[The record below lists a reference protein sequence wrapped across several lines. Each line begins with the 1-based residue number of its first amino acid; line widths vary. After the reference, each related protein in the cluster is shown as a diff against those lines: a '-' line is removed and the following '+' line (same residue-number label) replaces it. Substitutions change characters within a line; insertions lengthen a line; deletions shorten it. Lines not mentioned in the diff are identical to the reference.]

1 MKKVLAIL
9 LAVLFILPAA
19 YAADPAKQL
28 KKAKE
33 KQRKEVMKRLKKEQW
48 SLLGS
53 SRSLEVAL
61 LSHWTELD
69 ALGADGKEIVGIS
82 TRTKSKNIGQQM
94 ATNAAC
100 INYAQEAG
108 SAVKG
113 RALTDMAGSGVDTD
127 KEFENFYAAYER
139 LVEKEIRGE
148 MKQSFSLIRTNADGP
163 SRFSRSTSSART
175 PLPRPASALLKTQ
188 PRKAKPLRNT
198 PTKSL
203 NLSAPASTNNPQF

>member
-33 KQRKEVMKRLKKEQW
+33 KERKEVMKRLKKEQW

-148 MKQSFSLIRTNADGP
+148 MKQSFSLIRTNADGTFEVQ
-163 SRFSRSTSSART
+163 SFYIVSEDAASKARI
-175 PLPRPASALLKTQ
+175 RAFENA
-188 PRKAKPLRNT
+188 
-198 PTKSL
+198 TKESEAAQKHADKI
-203 NLSAPASTNNPQF
+203 SEFVRAGFDQ

>member
-33 KQRKEVMKRLKKEQW
+33 KERKEVMKRLKKEQW

-148 MKQSFSLIRTNADGP
+148 MKQSFSLIRTNADGTFEVQ
-163 SRFSRSTSSART
+163 SFYIISEDAASKARIRAFENATKESEAAQKHADKISEFVRSGFD
-175 PLPRPASALLKTQ
+175 Q
-188 PRKAKPLRNT
+188 
-198 PTKSL
+198 
-203 NLSAPASTNNPQF
+203 

>member
-33 KQRKEVMKRLKKEQW
+33 KERKEVMKRLKKEQW

-127 KEFENFYAAYER
+127 KEFENFYTAYER

-148 MKQSFSLIRTNADGP
+148 MKQSFSLIRTNADGTFEVQ
-163 SRFSRSTSSART
+163 SFYIISEDAASKARI
-175 PLPRPASALLKTQ
+175 RAFENA
-188 PRKAKPLRNT
+188 
-198 PTKSL
+198 TKESEAAQKHADKI
-203 NLSAPASTNNPQF
+203 SEFVRAGFDQ

>member
-33 KQRKEVMKRLKKEQW
+33 KERKEVMKRLKKEQW

-148 MKQSFSLIRTNADGP
+148 MKQSFSLIRTNADGTFEVQ
-163 SRFSRSTSSART
+163 SFYIISEDAASKARI
-175 PLPRPASALLKTQ
+175 RAFENA
-188 PRKAKPLRNT
+188 
-198 PTKSL
+198 TKESEAAQKHADKI
-203 NLSAPASTNNPQF
+203 SEFVRAGFDQ

>member
-33 KQRKEVMKRLKKEQW
+33 KERKEVMKRLKKEQW
-48 SLLGS
+48 SLIGS

-148 MKQSFSLIRTNADGP
+148 MKQSFSLIRTNADGTFEVQ
-163 SRFSRSTSSART
+163 SFYIISEDAASKARI
-175 PLPRPASALLKTQ
+175 RAFENA
-188 PRKAKPLRNT
+188 
-198 PTKSL
+198 TKESEAAQKHADKI
-203 NLSAPASTNNPQF
+203 SEFVRAGFDQ

>member
-33 KQRKEVMKRLKKEQW
+33 KERKEVMKRLKKEQW

-61 LSHWTELD
+61 LSHWTEID
-69 ALGADGKEIVGIS
+69 ALGGDGKEIVGIS

-148 MKQSFSLIRTNADGP
+148 MKQSFSLIRTNADGTFEVQ
-163 SRFSRSTSSART
+163 SFYIISEDAASKARI
-175 PLPRPASALLKTQ
+175 RAFENA
-188 PRKAKPLRNT
+188 
-198 PTKSL
+198 TKESEAAQKHADKI
-203 NLSAPASTNNPQF
+203 SEFVRAGFDQ

>member
-33 KQRKEVMKRLKKEQW
+33 KERKEVMKRLKKEQW

-69 ALGADGKEIVGIS
+69 QLGANGKEIVGIS

-113 RALTDMAGSGVDTD
+113 RALTDMAGSGVDAD

-148 MKQSFSLIRTNADGP
+148 MKQSFSLIRTNADGTFEVQ
-163 SRFSRSTSSART
+163 SFFIVNEDAASKARIRAFENAAKESEAAQKHAEKLSEFVRSGFE
-175 PLPRPASALLKTQ
+175 
-188 PRKAKPLRNT
+188 N
-198 PTKSL
+198 
-203 NLSAPASTNNPQF
+203 

>member
-28 KKAKE
+28 KKAREKE
-33 KQRKEVMKRLKKEQW
+33 RKEVMKRLKKEQW

-61 LSHWTELD
+61 LTHWTDLD

-148 MKQSFSLIRTNADGP
+148 MKQSFSLIRTNADGTFEVQ
-163 SRFSRSTSSART
+163 SFFIVSEDAASKARIRAFENATKESEAAQKHADKIAEFVRSGFE
-175 PLPRPASALLKTQ
+175 
-188 PRKAKPLRNT
+188 N
-198 PTKSL
+198 
-203 NLSAPASTNNPQF
+203 

>member
-1 MKKVLAIL
+1 
-9 LAVLFILPAA
+9 
-19 YAADPAKQL
+19 
-28 KKAKE
+28 
-33 KQRKEVMKRLKKEQW
+33 MKRLKKEQW

-113 RALTDMAGSGVDTD
+113 RALTDIAGSGVDTD

-148 MKQSFSLIRTNADGP
+148 MKQSFSLIRTNADGTFEVQ
-163 SRFSRSTSSART
+163 SFYIISEDAASKARI
-175 PLPRPASALLKTQ
+175 RAFENA
-188 PRKAKPLRNT
+188 
-198 PTKSL
+198 TKESEAAQKHADKI
-203 NLSAPASTNNPQF
+203 SEFVRAGFDQ

>member
-33 KQRKEVMKRLKKEQW
+33 KERKEVMKRLKKEQW

-113 RALTDMAGSGVDTD
+113 RALTDMDGSGVDTD

-148 MKQSFSLIRTNADGP
+148 MKQSFSLIRTNADGTFEVQ
-163 SRFSRSTSSART
+163 SFYIISEDAASKARI
-175 PLPRPASALLKTQ
+175 RAFENA
-188 PRKAKPLRNT
+188 
-198 PTKSL
+198 TKESEAAQKHADKI
-203 NLSAPASTNNPQF
+203 SEFVRAGFDQ

>member
-1 MKKVLAIL
+1 M
-9 LAVLFILPAA
+9 LFILPAA

-33 KQRKEVMKRLKKEQW
+33 KERKEVMKRLKKEQW

-148 MKQSFSLIRTNADGP
+148 MKQSFSLIRTNADGTFEVQ
-163 SRFSRSTSSART
+163 SFYIISEDAASKARI
-175 PLPRPASALLKTQ
+175 RAFENA
-188 PRKAKPLRNT
+188 
-198 PTKSL
+198 TKESEAAQKHADKI
-203 NLSAPASTNNPQF
+203 SEFVRAGFDQ

>member
-33 KQRKEVMKRLKKEQW
+33 KERKEVMKRLKKEQW

-53 SRSLEVAL
+53 SRRLEVAL

-148 MKQSFSLIRTNADGP
+148 MKQSFSLIRTNADGTFEVQ
-163 SRFSRSTSSART
+163 SFYIISEDAASKARI
-175 PLPRPASALLKTQ
+175 RAFENA
-188 PRKAKPLRNT
+188 
-198 PTKSL
+198 TKESEAAQKHADKI
-203 NLSAPASTNNPQF
+203 SEFVRAGFDQ

>member
-33 KQRKEVMKRLKKEQW
+33 KERKEVMKRLKKEQW

-69 ALGADGKEIVGIS
+69 ALGADGKEIVRIS

-148 MKQSFSLIRTNADGP
+148 MKQSFSLIRTNADGTFEVQ
-163 SRFSRSTSSART
+163 SFYIISEDAASKARI
-175 PLPRPASALLKTQ
+175 RAFENA
-188 PRKAKPLRNT
+188 
-198 PTKSL
+198 TKESEAAQKHADKI
-203 NLSAPASTNNPQF
+203 SEFVRAGFDQ

>member
-33 KQRKEVMKRLKKEQW
+33 KERKEVMKRLKKEQW

-108 SAVKG
+108 AAVKG

-148 MKQSFSLIRTNADGP
+148 MKQSFSLIRTNADGTFEVQ
-163 SRFSRSTSSART
+163 SFYIISEDAASKARI
-175 PLPRPASALLKTQ
+175 RAFENA
-188 PRKAKPLRNT
+188 
-198 PTKSL
+198 TKESEAAQKHADKI
-203 NLSAPASTNNPQF
+203 SEFVRAGFDQ

>member
-33 KQRKEVMKRLKKEQW
+33 KERKEVMKRLKKEQW

-53 SRSLEVAL
+53 SRSMEVAL
-61 LSHWTELD
+61 LTHWTELD
-69 ALGADGKEIVGIS
+69 KLGADGKEIVGIS
-82 TRTKSKNIGQQM
+82 TRSKSKNIGQQM
-94 ATNAAC
+94 ATNNAC

-108 SAVKG
+108 SSVKG
-113 RALTDMAGSGVDTD
+113 RALADMAGSGVDTD

-148 MKQSFSLIRTNADGP
+148 MKQSFTLIRTNSDGTFEVQ
-163 SRFSRSTSSART
+163 SFFIVSEDAASKARI
-175 PLPRPASALLKTQ
+175 RAFENA
-188 PRKAKPLRNT
+188 
-198 PTKSL
+198 TKESE
-203 NLSAPASTNNPQF
+203 AAQKHAEKIAEFVRAGFEE

>member
-33 KQRKEVMKRLKKEQW
+33 KERKEVMKLKKEQW

-148 MKQSFSLIRTNADGP
+148 MKQSFSLIRTNADGTFEVQ
-163 SRFSRSTSSART
+163 SFYIISEDAASKARI
-175 PLPRPASALLKTQ
+175 RAFENA
-188 PRKAKPLRNT
+188 
-198 PTKSL
+198 TKESEAAQKHADKI
-203 NLSAPASTNNPQF
+203 SEFVRAGFDQ

>member
-33 KQRKEVMKRLKKEQW
+33 KERKEVMKRLKKEQW

-148 MKQSFSLIRTNADGP
+148 MKQSFSLIRTNADGTFEVQ
-163 SRFSRSTSSART
+163 SFYIISEDAASKARI
-175 PLPRPASALLKTQ
+175 RAFEHA
-188 PRKAKPLRNT
+188 
-198 PTKSL
+198 TKESEAAQKHADKI
-203 NLSAPASTNNPQF
+203 SEFVRAGFDQ

>member
-33 KQRKEVMKRLKKEQW
+33 KEPKEVMKRLKKEQW

-148 MKQSFSLIRTNADGP
+148 MKQSFSLIRTNADGTFEVQ
-163 SRFSRSTSSART
+163 SFYIISEDAASKARI
-175 PLPRPASALLKTQ
+175 RAFENA
-188 PRKAKPLRNT
+188 
-198 PTKSL
+198 TKESEAAQKHADKI
-203 NLSAPASTNNPQF
+203 SEFVRAGFDQ

>member
-33 KQRKEVMKRLKKEQW
+33 KERKEVMKRLKKEQW

-100 INYAQEAG
+100 IYYAQEAG

-148 MKQSFSLIRTNADGP
+148 MKQSFSLIRTNADGTFEVQ
-163 SRFSRSTSSART
+163 SFYIISEDAASKARI
-175 PLPRPASALLKTQ
+175 RAFENA
-188 PRKAKPLRNT
+188 
-198 PTKSL
+198 TKESEAAQKHADKI
-203 NLSAPASTNNPQF
+203 SEFVRAGFDQ

>member
-33 KQRKEVMKRLKKEQW
+33 KERKEVMKRLKKEQW

-148 MKQSFSLIRTNADGP
+148 MKQSFSLIRTNADGTFEVQ
-163 SRFSRSTSSART
+163 SFYIISEDAASKARIRAFESA
-175 PLPRPASALLKTQ
+175 
-188 PRKAKPLRNT
+188 
-198 PTKSL
+198 TKESEAAQKHADKI
-203 NLSAPASTNNPQF
+203 SEFVRAGFDQ

>member
-28 KKAKE
+28 KKAKAKE
-33 KQRKEVMKRLKKEQW
+33 RKEVMKRLKKEQW

-148 MKQSFSLIRTNADGP
+148 MKQSFSLIRTNADGTFEVQ
-163 SRFSRSTSSART
+163 SFYIISEDAASKARI
-175 PLPRPASALLKTQ
+175 RAFENA
-188 PRKAKPLRNT
+188 
-198 PTKSL
+198 TKESEAAQKHADKI
-203 NLSAPASTNNPQF
+203 SEFVRAGFDQ

>member
-1 MKKVLAIL
+1 MKKVLAIR

-33 KQRKEVMKRLKKEQW
+33 KERKEVMKRLKKEQW

-148 MKQSFSLIRTNADGP
+148 MKQSFSLIRTNADGTFEVQ
-163 SRFSRSTSSART
+163 SFYIISEDAASKARI
-175 PLPRPASALLKTQ
+175 RAFENA
-188 PRKAKPLRNT
+188 
-198 PTKSL
+198 TKESEAAQKHADKI
-203 NLSAPASTNNPQF
+203 SEFVRAGFDQ

>member
-33 KQRKEVMKRLKKEQW
+33 KERKEVMKRLKKEQW

-100 INYAQEAG
+100 INYAKEAG

-148 MKQSFSLIRTNADGP
+148 MKQSFSLIRTNADGTFEVQ
-163 SRFSRSTSSART
+163 SFYIISEDAASKARI
-175 PLPRPASALLKTQ
+175 RAFENA
-188 PRKAKPLRNT
+188 
-198 PTKSL
+198 TKESEAAQKHADKI
-203 NLSAPASTNNPQF
+203 SEFVRAGFDQ

>member
-33 KQRKEVMKRLKKEQW
+33 KERKEVMKRLKKEQW

-82 TRTKSKNIGQQM
+82 TRTKSKTIGQQM

-148 MKQSFSLIRTNADGP
+148 MKQSFSLIRTNADGTFEVQ
-163 SRFSRSTSSART
+163 SFYIISEDAASKARI
-175 PLPRPASALLKTQ
+175 RAFENA
-188 PRKAKPLRNT
+188 
-198 PTKSL
+198 TKESEAAQKHADKI
-203 NLSAPASTNNPQF
+203 SEFVRAGFDQ

>member
-33 KQRKEVMKRLKKEQW
+33 KERKEVMKRLKKEQW

-148 MKQSFSLIRTNADGP
+148 MKQSFSLIRTNADGTFEVQ
-163 SRFSRSTSSART
+163 SFYIISEDVASKARI
-175 PLPRPASALLKTQ
+175 RAFENA
-188 PRKAKPLRNT
+188 
-198 PTKSL
+198 TKESEAAQKHADKI
-203 NLSAPASTNNPQF
+203 SEFVRAGFDQ

>member
-33 KQRKEVMKRLKKEQW
+33 KERKEVMKRVKKEQW

-148 MKQSFSLIRTNADGP
+148 MKQSFSLIRTNADGTFEVQ
-163 SRFSRSTSSART
+163 SFYIISEDAASKARI
-175 PLPRPASALLKTQ
+175 RAFENA
-188 PRKAKPLRNT
+188 
-198 PTKSL
+198 TKESEAAQKHADKI
-203 NLSAPASTNNPQF
+203 SEFVRAGFDQ

>member
-33 KQRKEVMKRLKKEQW
+33 KERKEVMKRLKKEQW

-113 RALTDMAGSGVDTD
+113 RALTDMAGSGGDTD

-148 MKQSFSLIRTNADGP
+148 MKQSFSLIRTNADGTFEVQ
-163 SRFSRSTSSART
+163 SFYIISEDAASKARI
-175 PLPRPASALLKTQ
+175 RAFENA
-188 PRKAKPLRNT
+188 
-198 PTKSL
+198 TKESEAAQKHADKI
-203 NLSAPASTNNPQF
+203 SEFVRAGFDQ

>member
-33 KQRKEVMKRLKKEQW
+33 KERKEVMKRLKKEQW

-148 MKQSFSLIRTNADGP
+148 MKQSFSLIRTNADCTFEVQ
-163 SRFSRSTSSART
+163 SFYIISEDAASKARI
-175 PLPRPASALLKTQ
+175 RAFENA
-188 PRKAKPLRNT
+188 
-198 PTKSL
+198 TKESEAAQKHADKI
-203 NLSAPASTNNPQF
+203 SEFVRAGFDQ